1 MSRLKVKQSKLDF
14 QKINRVLTT
23 NAFLRVWLHLRAKRV
38 RWKPLLARQR
48 SRLPKQRR
56 EVLLVLLGR
65 SESGDVNRVVRCRQ
79 QALVDDALAAALFL
93 EREVGREHANALLVQ
108 RP

>member
-1 MSRLKVKQSKLDF
+1 MS
-14 QKINRVLTT
+14 NG
-23 NAFLRVWLHLRAKRV
+23 AFHAVQRVWLHLRAKRV

-48 SRLPKQRR
+48 SRLPEQRR

-65 SESGDVNRVVRCRQ
+65 SEGGDVDRVVRCRQ
-79 QALVDDALAAALFL
+79 QALVDEALTAVLFL

-108 RP
+108 RPNQRNEVAVAGD